1 MYLVDRYWTGNGVDS
16 DTNSIGHNNTSAF
29 NYRVVPGTDRLS
41 NHAMGFA
48 IDLNPVEN
56 PYVQYA
62 ADGSFAVYYKDMELY
77 IEALEREA
85 KTQKVYSEEE
95 VLKKFGIDKVNPDDS
110 EVEIE

>member
-1 MYLVDRYWTGNGVDS
+1 MKKLYLLTGLTAAKPVKFLKKSGGVKYVFK
-16 DTNSIGHNNTSAF
+16 NNLPEC
-29 NYRVVPGTDRLS
+29 VLLS
-41 NHAMGFA
+41 PEYYNEM
-48 IDLNPVEN
+48 VERII
-56 PYVQYA
+56 
-62 ADGSFAVYYKDMELY
+62 DMELY

>member
-1 MYLVDRYWTGNGVDS
+1 M
-16 DTNSIGHNNTSAF
+16 
-29 NYRVVPGTDRLS
+29 LS
-41 NHAMGFA
+41 PEYYNEM
-48 IDLNPVEN
+48 VERII
-56 PYVQYA
+56 
-62 ADGSFAVYYKDMELY
+62 DMELY